1 MVEVSV
7 VVPIYNAGK
16 KLDKC
21 IKSILNQTFKDFE
34 LILVNDG
41 STDNSIKICR
51 KYELKDSR
59 VKVIDKENEGSIAT
73 RNLGI
78 KKSIGNYITF
88 VDADDYISLDA
99 IEKLYKDVKEMDL
112 DIVVCNTYKVIGDR
126 AIIKQSNN
134 SHYFSKNMIYEG
146 DDIKDKLA
154 EAYLHGHP
162 FPASIHSKLYK
173 KELLLNSGKY
183 LDRIKFLGDDLYYNL
198 EMFLKAKKVKVISEP
213 LYYYRTG
220 GFTSKYM
227 PYHIYDIVNGYEI
240 QKEVIEQYYMDT
252 KEESYKGIS
261 IMLLN
266 SLKTSLYNVNNSD
279 LMEKEIKSLIESYVN
294 NPSIIEASKDKGSIE
309 YFDKQYL
316 DAILNKNIGYLYK
329 LGKEAK
335 NKQKFKSILINLATK
350 SNLF

>member
-198 EMFLKAKKVKVISEP
+198 EMFLKAKQFPRVISPNE
-213 LYYYRTG
+213 
-220 GFTSKYM
+220 
-227 PYHIYDIVNGYEI
+227 
-240 QKEVIEQYYMDT
+240 
-252 KEESYKGIS
+252 
-261 IMLLN
+261 
-266 SLKTSLYNVNNSD
+266 
-279 LMEKEIKSLIESYVN
+279 
-294 NPSIIEASKDKGSIE
+294 
-309 YFDKQYL
+309 
-316 DAILNKNIGYLYK
+316 
-329 LGKEAK
+329 
-335 NKQKFKSILINLATK
+335 
-350 SNLF
+350 